1 MSSQPKRLRLYCFA
15 YAGGNANIYAGW
27 QHQIDADI
35 EICAVQLPGRG
46 ARFGEPALSSM
57 PVVVKAIAEAIV
69 GQQKQPFAFFGHSLG
84 ALLAFEVARY
94 LRGHYLPQPVHLFV
108 SGCAAPQD
116 RSRSRHLHAL
126 PDDELLQELKEYN
139 GTPPEIIANRA
150 LMDLI
155 LPTLRADFM
164 LAEVYT
170 YRAAPRLAMPIT
182 VFSGRA
188 DPHISETQA
197 QSWAKETSASCD
209 VTFFDGDHFFIN
221 HERQAILESVSR
233 ELAEK
238 ERV

>member
-1 MSSQPKRLRLYCFA
+1 MTGVNRRRASRHSTADENIFICSRPVIYRPTVPGATASYC
-15 YAGGNANIYAGW
+15 
-27 QHQIDADI
+27 
-35 EICAVQLPGRG
+35 G
-46 ARFGEPALSSM
+46 ARHA
-57 PVVVKAIAEAIV
+57 
-69 GQQKQPFAFFGHSLG
+69 
-84 ALLAFEVARY
+84 
-94 LRGHYLPQPVHLFV
+94 QPVHLFV

-116 RSRSRHLHAL
+116 RSHSRHLHAL

-139 GTPPEIIANRA
+139 GTPPEIMANRA

>member
-1 MSSQPKRLRLYCFA
+1 MLRSLRFQLPALFLLGVVVAGFVSAAIALRLFRS
-15 YAGGNANIYAGW
+15 YA
-27 QHQIDADI
+27 
-35 EICAVQLPGRG
+35 
-46 ARFGEPALSSM
+46 
-57 PVVVKAIAEAIV
+57 
-69 GQQKQPFAFFGHSLG
+69 
-84 ALLAFEVARY
+84 
-94 LRGHYLPQPVHLFV
+94 
-108 SGCAAPQD
+108 QD